1 MQASSQRFL
10 GQASAGASSAWMG
23 EASVFFFV
31 ILRKLAKCQKGFFI
45 LRSQTHHLF
54 SCSPPSTCADTSST
68 IASLVT
74 SSTPSLAEGL
84 LLCKSWT
91 VPCSLNLFNSLVH
104 DCHRLGV
111 DLYPSVGWPPDDDNP
126 VKEKKMLVKYLKAY
140 SAWIWAKSAPWI
152 LFYSKN
158 ALWAL
163 VHSPPLT
170 HWNFLN
176 SSKLC
181 QTLAEP
187 VIFLPWVEPD
197 PNLELLGRNQ

>member
-1 MQASSQRFL
+1 MELVPTNRGKNTGLAMQASSQRFL

-23 EASVFFFV
+23 EASVFFFA

-68 IASLVT
+68 IALLVT

-111 DLYPSVGWPPDDDNP
+111 DLSPSVGWPPDDDNP
-126 VKEKKMLVKYLKAY
+126 VKEKKC
-140 SAWIWAKSAPWI
+140 W
-152 LFYSKN
+152 
-158 ALWAL
+158 
-163 VHSPPLT
+163 
-170 HWNFLN
+170 WN
-176 SSKLC
+176 
-181 QTLAEP
+181 T
-187 VIFLPWVEPD
+187 
-197 PNLELLGRNQ
+197 

>member
-1 MQASSQRFL
+1 MSKTTGCFFTGSALKVLSMELVPPNREEMTGLAMQASSQRFL

-23 EASVFFFV
+23 EASVFFFA

-111 DLYPSVGWPPDDDNP
+111 DLSPSVGWPPDDDNP
-126 VKEKKMLVKYLKAY
+126 VKEKK
-140 SAWIWAKSAPWI
+140 SW
-152 LFYSKN
+152 
-158 ALWAL
+158 
-163 VHSPPLT
+163 
-170 HWNFLN
+170 WN
-176 SSKLC
+176 
-181 QTLAEP
+181 T
-187 VIFLPWVEPD
+187 
-197 PNLELLGRNQ
+197 

>member
-23 EASVFFFV
+23 EASVFFFA

-68 IASLVT
+68 IALLVT
-74 SSTPSLAEGL
+74 SSTPFLAEGL

-111 DLYPSVGWPPDDDNP
+111 DLSPSVGWPPDDENP
-126 VKEKKMLVKYLKAY
+126 VKEKNVGDYLKAY

-163 VHSPPLT
+163 VLSRT
-170 HWNFLN
+170 GM
-176 SSKLC
+176 SG
-181 QTLAEP
+181 
-187 VIFLPWVEPD
+187 IF
-197 PNLELLGRNQ
+197 